1 MAKPTPL
8 QNAVGLAVLIAFFG
22 GFVWLIG
29 SSHRRSM
36 DQLQSAIAAEEATGK
51 TTLGPIT
58 LHHSACSPL
67 QKGGVNRFLTRLV
80 CPSCHRDGLAIQ
92 ARYEVSFLE
101 GRCSPRGTNTVALT
115 RRDAGRR
122 E

>member
-1 MAKPTPL
+1 MARSTPL
-8 QNAVGLAVLIAFFG
+8 QNAVGLVFLAAFFS

-36 DQLQSAIAAEEATGK
+36 DQLQAAIAVEEAAGK

-58 LHHSACSPL
+58 VHHSACHPL
-67 QKGGVNRFLTRLV
+67 QKGGVSRFFTRLV